1 MKASIMDRLMCLTEE
16 EARLA
21 VGDSAL
27 RRELYSRTTSFL
39 IEKERLLV
47 DVYGPPDS
55 PLLLRKHTRY
65 ADIPLHFHD
74 YIEMMYVCN
83 GQITHEIGQDAITLK
98 KGDIIILGR
107 STMHSLHRAAK
118 DDIGVN
124 MIIAYDFYS
133 ALCNRLR
140 SSILLS
146 DKIFTR
152 MMQPDGNPYCVFH
165 TAGIEEVENLLE
177 NILLTLFSGDRKKD
191 ALLQLEFELLTS
203 YLASLPDVR
212 SEVYGKERREE
223 RAVRQLNR
231 YIETA
236 YPRATLSEAAERLGF
251 TPNYLCRWVKR
262 NYGVTFKQLLTEKR
276 FAVALELLTDS
287 SLSVGEIIETVGYE
301 NRSYFHKEFLRRFGK
316 TPKELRDEQRG
327 AST

>member
-1 MKASIMDRLMCLTEE
+1 MKASIMNRLMRLTEE
-16 EARLA
+16 EKRLEE
-21 VGDSAL
+21 GDGAL

-47 DVYGPPDS
+47 DVYGPPGS

-83 GQITHEIGQDAITLK
+83 GQITHRIGHDEITLK

-107 STMHSLHRAAK
+107 STMHSLHRAGK

-152 MMQPDGNPYCVFH
+152 MMQPDGDPYCVFH

-177 NILLTLFSGDRKKD
+177 NMLSTLFSGDRKKD
-191 ALLQLEFELLTS
+191 AILQLEFELLTS
-203 YLASLPDVR
+203 YLASLPDIR
-212 SEVYGKERREE
+212 SEIYGKERREE

-236 YPRATLSEAAERLGF
+236 YPRATLSEAAERMGF
-251 TPNYLCRWVKR
+251 TPNYLCRWVKQ

-276 FAVALELLTDS
+276 FAVAIELLSQT
-287 SLSVGEIIETVGYE
+287 SLSVGEIIEAVGYE

-316 TPKELRDEQRG
+316 TPKELRDAQRG